1 MHLQQDGGGLDHA
14 KCTVRG
20 GMGSPV
26 GGLHA
31 ALLQVHGANATGNI
45 LWQHGAGQETAP
57 QHHMVAAGGPEQ
69 RAQAAPVPPKPTRL
83 TSGIALA
90 AAPLA
95 G

>member
-20 GMGSPV
+20 GTGGPM

-45 LWQHGAGQETAP
+45 LWQHRVGQKAEP

-69 RAQAAPVPPKPTRL
+69 RARAAPVPQKPTRL

-90 AAPLA
+90 AAPLT

>member
-20 GMGSPV
+20 GTGGPM

-45 LWQHGAGQETAP
+45 FCPALCCHKTAP
-57 QHHMVAAGGPEQ
+57 QHHMVAAGGPKQ
-69 RAQAAPVPPKPTRL
+69 HARAPQVPPKPTRL

-90 AAPLA
+90 AASLA